1 MTKILQL
8 TPYPTRHPRQGGQLR
23 AHHTARVLEDAGY
36 TMDRMAV
43 FSRSQY
49 STDGEDPAVDLDQ
62 ARTERRFPNTWQV
75 MDLTTNELAAVDKDC
90 FRLFANRMQASNPE
104 ILMLEEPWLWPP
116 VQRWRDSLPAP
127 PPVIYNAYNIEYRA
141 KAAILADAKVS
152 GADGICAEVEA
163 LERELTRCAA
173 GASATTAEDAATMQA
188 WTEKRVVVAR
198 NGTVL
203 RKVEHLYRVL
213 PAPLEPSHR
222 FLLFVGSA
230 HPSNLTGFWDLVIPA
245 LSILRAGERI
255 VVAGGVSHLVQ
266 SRIEKQGPFYMA
278 RDRLMLL
285 DQVNDLTLDCLLCN
299 AAGVLLPITYGGSN
313 LKTAEA
319 LMSGLPI
326 VGTTQAFR
334 GFEEYTDLPAITTGD
349 TPIAFAAGIR
359 RIFNGKDSLE
369 GKDSRKAKD
378 SLKRLLWDN
387 TLQPIVDLVSII
399 AAQVSESRSAAG
411 CAAK

>member
-8 TPYPTRHPRQGGQLR
+8 APFPTRLPRRGGQLR
-23 AHHTARVLEDAGY
+23 AHHTARVLEDAGHIV
-36 TMDRMAV
+36 DRMSV

-49 STDGEDPAVDLDQ
+49 STACEDPAVDLDQ
-62 ARTERRFPNTWQV
+62 ARTERRFPDAWQV
-75 MDLTTNELAAVDKDC
+75 MDLTTSELAATDKAC
-90 FRLFANRMQASNPE
+90 FRLFANRMQASDPE

-116 VQRWRDSLPAP
+116 VRRWRDSLSAP
-127 PPVIYNAYNIEYRA
+127 PPVIYNAYNIEFRA
-141 KAAILADAKVS
+141 KGAILADAKVS

-173 GASATTAEDAATMQA
+173 GASATTVEDAATMQA

-198 NGTVL
+198 NGTAL
-203 RKVEHLYRVL
+203 RKVEHLYCIL
-213 PAPLEPSHR
+213 PTPLEPSHR

-230 HPSNLTGFWDLVIPA
+230 HPANLTGFWDMVIPA

-278 RDRLMLL
+278 RDRLILL
-285 DQVNDLTLDCLLCN
+285 GEVNDLTLDCLLCN
-299 AAGVLLPITYGGSN
+299 AAGVLLPITYAGSN
-313 LKTAEA
+313 LETAEA

-334 GFEEYTDLPAITTGD
+334 GFEEYTGLPAITTGD
-349 TPIAFAAGIR
+349 TPIAFAAGVR
-359 RIFNGKDSLE
+359 RIFDS
-369 GKDSRKAKD
+369 KD
-378 SLKRLLWDN
+378 SLKGKYSPKQLLWDN
-387 TLQPIVDLVSII
+387 TLQPIVDLVRII
-399 AAQVSESRSAAG
+399 ASQVSEVRSKAR